1 MILRF
6 KLYCIAGATALLS
19 APSSDAFTPATFQR
33 TYVSGV
39 TARPFSLNPDWDN
52 SDFLSSLGGGEE
64 EMKKAN
70 DDYEKQKEGRAAMD
84 KWRAKKFAEQS
95 QEQKPATPPAPPQP
109 SAQEKLDGPSPEFFK
124 KMGLTQPPQPLPQ
137 AIQPPPPEQQQPPP
151 QQQQYFDKDGNP
163 VNMPMVYDSNGNLVP
178 FNPQQQTQQPAQP
191 QTPPQISP
199 VPVIAEPPLPPKSK
213 GVDSPRP
220 VGFNA
225 DAYTMSNTA
234 DVYFAQLKQDSKVRK
249 IARMSGDTE
258 TANQVFADDTVAQ
271 IGESWNQN
279 PYTKEKNLAEAR
291 AQIEGTVRLHTQEDK
306 VPETSTG
313 VSYKE
318 KLAAMKAKRAG
329 GGAPTKFVK
338 PAAAPAP
345 PKAEAPVVE
354 APPKMSAP
362 PKVEQP
368 KTATIAPPM
377 ASTPPQPVTV
387 PPPAKVAAV
396 TPAGPTDEDAMR
408 TKVRTLQGL
417 LLKHRGGPGF
427 GAGRLRAPEAQRLE
441 DTLAEVKGALRSEAG
456 MEDITP
462 AAVAAPP
469 APVVEPKSTVASPI
483 AVAAVST
490 PPPPT
495 MPAAPVV
502 PAPVQATPSVPQS
515 AATTQPPKAAE
526 GSPDPLAGSVACVE
540 AALRLYKE
548 SSPAD
553 RQVMVIPLRE
563 ALMAAASTINK
574 FIAESELNAHKAAM
588 EAGPPPVESAA
599 QPMMGFPTTYAV
611 TKPGE
616 ESVQS
621 TESNSATATAT
632 ASTDAAENQRKL
644 EDAYSALLKAG
655 GEGGKLGLKNI
666 SGDEADALADKLVAM
681 RGVLLDE
688 LNNGD

>member
-1 MILRF
+1 MILRY
-6 KLYCIAGATALLS
+6 KLYSIAGATALLS

-33 TYVSGV
+33 TSVSGV
-39 TARPFSLNPDWDN
+39 TARPFSLSPDWDN
-52 SDFLSSLGGGEE
+52 SDFLSSLGGGKED
-64 EMKKAN
+64 MKKAN

-84 KWRAKKFAEQS
+84 EWRAKKFAEES
-95 QEQKPATPPAPPQP
+95 QEQKPAAPPAPPQP
-109 SAQEKLDGPSPEFFK
+109 SAQEKRPDEPSPEFFK
-124 KMGLTQPPQPLPQ
+124 KMGLTQPPPQ
-137 AIQPPPPEQQQPPP
+137 QAMQPPPPRQQQPPP
-151 QQQQYFDKDGNP
+151 QQQQYFDKNGNP
-163 VNMPMVYDSNGNLVP
+163 VNMPMVYDPNGNLVP

-199 VPVIAEPPLPPKSK
+199 VPVVVEPPLPIRSK
-213 GVDSPRP
+213 GADSPRP
-220 VGFNA
+220 AGFNS

-258 TANQVFADDTVAQ
+258 TANKVFADDTVAQ
-271 IGESWNQN
+271 IGESWNEN
-279 PYTKEKNLAEAR
+279 PYTREQNLAEAR
-291 AQIEGTVRLHTQEDK
+291 AEIEGTVRLQTLEDE
-306 VPETSTG
+306 VPESSTG

-318 KLAAMKAKRAG
+318 KLAVMKAKRAG

-345 PKAEAPVVE
+345 PK
-354 APPKMSAP
+354 MSAP

-368 KTATIAPPM
+368 KTATIAPPKVEQPIKKTPSM
-377 ASTPPQPVTV
+377 ASTPPPPVTV
-387 PPPAKVAAV
+387 TPPAKVAAV
-396 TPAGPTDEDAMR
+396 TSAGPTDEDAMR

-441 DTLAEVKGALRSEAG
+441 DTLVEVKGVLRSEAG
-456 MEDITP
+456 MEDVKP

-469 APVVEPKSTVASPI
+469 APAVESKSAVASPI

-495 MPAAPVV
+495 MPSAPLV
-502 PAPVQATPSVPQS
+502 PAPVQES

-526 GSPDPLAGSVACVE
+526 GSPDPLSGSVACVE

-548 SSPAD
+548 SSPTD
-553 RQVMVIPLRE
+553 REVMVIPLRE

-588 EAGPPPVESAA
+588 EAGPPPVAATAPVDSAA

-611 TKPGE
+611 TKPE
-616 ESVQS
+616 EEGVQS
-621 TESNSATATAT
+621 TESNAATAVAA
-632 ASTDAAENQRKL
+632 ASTDDAENQRKL
-644 EDAYSALLKAG
+644 EDVYSALLKAG

-688 LNNGD
+688 LNNDD